1 MNQIKNPSNG
11 EQLDL
16 FTASSVLGSTGDA
29 REVLGSS
36 IDAMDLHLI
45 PNTSPVPGTAINPS
59 KALEYK
65 WIRRGEKLHGPY
77 LYLRWREN
85 GRQRS
90 QYIGKA
96 LCDPRLAKPPEHR

>member
-1 MNQIKNPSNG
+1 MNQVNSPSNG

-16 FTASSVLGSTGDA
+16 FATDSVLGSNLDTLKA
-29 REVLGSS
+29 QL
-36 IDAMDLHLI
+36 L
-45 PNTSPVPGTAINPS
+45 PNSSPVPNTAIKPS

-65 WIRRGEKLHGPY
+65 WIKRAGKLHGPY

-96 LCDPRLAKPPEHR
+96 LCDPRLARTPGHQ